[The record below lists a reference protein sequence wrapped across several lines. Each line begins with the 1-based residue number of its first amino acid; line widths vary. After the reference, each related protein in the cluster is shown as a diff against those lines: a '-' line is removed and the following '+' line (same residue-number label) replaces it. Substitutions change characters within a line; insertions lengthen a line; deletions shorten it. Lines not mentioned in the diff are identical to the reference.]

1 MIFESL
7 ITENQNVISTGAQGS
22 IVTINIG
29 GKDYALKLFKKSK
42 SFSSIMKEAEFQLE
56 AYNAGIAPAIYS
68 VYQDE
73 QSGILMEKLDETLD
87 KIVEKQDCT
96 LKKRQQKQLIHIFET
111 LNRLNILHNDI
122 KPNNI
127 MSDMEREFENH

>member
-1 MIFESL
+1 
-7 ITENQNVISTGAQGS
+7 
-22 IVTINIG
+22 
-29 GKDYALKLFKKSK
+29 
-42 SFSSIMKEAEFQLE
+42 
-56 AYNAGIAPAIYS
+56 
-68 VYQDE
+68 
-73 QSGILMEKLDETLD
+73 MEKLDETLD

-127 MSDMEREFENH
+127 MSDMEGI